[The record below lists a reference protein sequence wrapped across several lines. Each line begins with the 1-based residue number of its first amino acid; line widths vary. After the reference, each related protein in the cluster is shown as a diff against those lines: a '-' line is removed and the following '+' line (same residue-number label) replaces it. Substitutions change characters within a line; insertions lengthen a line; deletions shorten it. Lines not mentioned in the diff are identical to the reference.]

1 MSISMN
7 NFEPAAENTSAAAQI
22 ASAVAE
28 ARQAVGY
35 SVEQLAV
42 TTGLTVD
49 ELTAIENGQGAEP
62 SLLQRVATGLGLPAA
77 AFIAA

>member
-1 MSISMN
+1 MSISIN
-7 NFEPAAENTSAAAQI
+7 NFEPAGDKNGAAVHVA
-22 ASAVAE
+22 AAVAE

-35 SVEQLAV
+35 TVEQLAL

-49 ELTAIENGQGAEP
+49 ELNAIENGEGVEP

-77 AFIAA
+77 AFLAP